1 MSDDVTR
8 LLERADAI
16 EAEALAGKWLVGRT
30 THAPHYDD
38 CLTCEPVRIAAAL
51 AARLRDAEAENARL
65 REVIDNAAISWLA
78 LEPGVEWEGDLAAAM
93 SAACGEIVRL
103 RSANARL
110 REACSKQNDDVC
122 QVLGKALGY
131 PWYKDDQTNF
141 PGADESNG
149 VCVGDHAAES
159 IADEAAKTIARLRE
173 DAARQC
179 EAIRERV
186 HQLPKLWYRP
196 PTNPDAAATL
206 VIAADYVFEAINAA
220 RASEARDA

>member
-1 MSDDVTR
+1 MSDDVKRYAFYEMMYRSDITVDD
-8 LLERADAI
+8 EFV
-16 EAEALAGKWLVGRT
+16 LAKD
-30 THAPHYDD
+30 YD
-38 CLTCEPVRIAAAL
+38 AL
-51 AARLRDAEAENARL
+51 AARLRDAEAE
-65 REVIDNAAISWLA
+65 
-78 LEPGVEWEGDLAAAM
+78 
-93 SAACGEIVRL
+93 
-103 RSANARL
+103 NARL

-186 HQLPKLWYRP
+186 HQLPKLWYRT
-196 PTNPDAAATL
+196 PTNPDAADTL
-206 VIAADYVFEAINAA
+206 VIAADYVFAAIDAA
-220 RASEARDA
+220 RAPEDRDV